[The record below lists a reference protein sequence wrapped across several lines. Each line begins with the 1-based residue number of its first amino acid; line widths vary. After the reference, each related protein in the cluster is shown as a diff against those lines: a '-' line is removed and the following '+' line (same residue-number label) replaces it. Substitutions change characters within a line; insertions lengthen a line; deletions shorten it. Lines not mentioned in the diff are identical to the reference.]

1 VLGLKRIYLKTSLA
15 KTDRNKPLSRTIS
28 QFARIEGRMSDDLF
42 KGEDGSLMVKDE
54 QLLLSAGMNAARG
67 FPLVY

>member
-1 VLGLKRIYLKTSLA
+1 
-15 KTDRNKPLSRTIS
+15 
-28 QFARIEGRMSDDLF
+28 MSDDLF